1 MHFYPFTRQYL
12 CKPTCKDYL
21 KQIHYS
27 SKTSLQ
33 QTLICRFVPY
43 GSDMFGEKM
52 DLRAKTTVIVALV
65 VAGVFLGYVYVNA
78 SGKGTSTIVVQY
90 DMKEGVVIGVGE
102 SLGPEEREE
111 IMVFAIEKVVEDEEI
126 DVLLAGREYSVEATI
141 HGAHTIQDILQNNT
155 LTRSETRII
164 LEGRPV
170 VTVTLTFPDGSGYN
184 VQVDISDWSLGEPV
198 YSEEVAPPTLLREV
212 VDRALNRTVIP

>member
-1 MHFYPFTRQYL
+1 
-12 CKPTCKDYL
+12 
-21 KQIHYS
+21 
-27 SKTSLQ
+27 
-33 QTLICRFVPY
+33 
-43 GSDMFGEKM
+43 MFGDKIDM
-52 DLRAKTTVIVALV
+52 RSRTIIIAALI

-78 SGKGTSTIVVQY
+78 SGKGTSTIVVHY
-90 DMKEGVVIGVGE
+90 DMEEGVVFGVGD

-111 IMVFAIEKVVEDEEI
+111 IKAFAIEKVVEDEEI

-184 VQVDISDWSLGEPV
+184 VQVDIGDWSLGEPV
-198 YSEEVAPPTLLREV
+198 YSEEVAPPTLFREV
-212 VDRALNRTVIP
+212 VDRALNRTRIIP